1 MIVCFRD
8 TGSLVAA
15 HASNCGQVRPESW
28 LLDSRLAGRVHAS
41 FPAVRER
48 PLPRGASDGNGSFLR
63 LQGPL
68 SGAEARRRQ

>member
-1 MIVCFRD
+1 VIVCFRD

-48 PLPRGASDGNGSFLR
+48 PLPRGASDGNGSIF
-63 LQGPL
+63 PL
-68 SGAEARRRQ
+68 ERPLTGR